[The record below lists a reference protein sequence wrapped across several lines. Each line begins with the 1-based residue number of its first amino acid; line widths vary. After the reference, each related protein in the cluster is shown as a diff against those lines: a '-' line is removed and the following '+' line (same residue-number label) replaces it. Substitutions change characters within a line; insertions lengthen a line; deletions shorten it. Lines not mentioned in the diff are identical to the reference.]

1 MTPVAA
7 GACPTVRLRF
17 DPGTTMARVLL
28 APKSVTTDSKEQ
40 LVHAFRIG
48 KLFWSLALAT
58 LCSAGPNVNAQG
70 ERWPTKPVRL
80 VVTFPPGGASDVVAR
95 LLAPKLAGGGPQWLV
110 DNRAGADGMIGAE
123 TVARAP
129 ADGYVLLMANVGPQA
144 IAPAMHRKT
153 VRYDAQRDFTY
164 IAHVG
169 ANAHVLLVNSS
180 LPARTLKEF
189 VALAKKR
196 PGEIHFGAGGPINQ
210 LTGEWLKAKAGI
222 QMNYVPYKGASM
234 VVQEL
239 RGGQIPA
246 AVAPLPGN
254 VAHLQAGTL
263 RALAV
268 TSAQRSPLAPDIP
281 TFAEL
286 GYADLIVE
294 NWVGIAAP
302 AKLGTEIAARIA
314 SDVEKALAAPDLR
327 QRMNEAG
334 ITPRF
339 LHPTQFEQYVS
350 KEIDRWRAIV
360 NATGIRAE

>member
-1 MTPVAA
+1 MPVTSNTKETLVHEFRFKKFNSTLVLAMLVAA
-7 GACPTVRLRF
+7 APTV
-17 DPGTTMARVLL
+17 
-28 APKSVTTDSKEQ
+28 E
-40 LVHAFRIG
+40 
-48 KLFWSLALAT
+48 
-58 LCSAGPNVNAQG
+58 AQS
-70 ERWPTKPVRL
+70 ERWPTKPVRV

-110 DNRAGADGMIGAE
+110 DNRPGADGMIGAE
-123 TVARAP
+123 AVARAP

-153 VRYDAQRDFTY
+153 VRYDAHRDFTY

-169 ANAHVLLVNSS
+169 ANAHVLLVNPS
-180 LPARTLKEF
+180 LPTRTLKEF
-189 VALAKKR
+189 IALAKKR
-196 PGEIHFGAGGPINQ
+196 PGEINFGAGGPINQ
-210 LTGEWLKAKAGI
+210 LTGELLKTKAGI

-254 VAHLQAGTL
+254 VAQLQAGTL

-302 AKLGTEIAARIA
+302 AKLSAEITARIA
-314 SDVEKALAAPDLR
+314 TEVEKALAAPDLR
-327 QRMNEAG
+327 QRMNEVG

-339 LHPTQFEQYVS
+339 LNHTQFEQYVS

-360 NATGIRAE
+360 AATGVQAE